1 MLKKLFFAASLT
13 IMAASP
19 AAMIA
24 QEAEQPAPMTD
35 VATPE
40 EDGDEV
46 VASLPEGQELIESDA
61 VNSGEVNTVEE
72 SEIARK
78 MTQAEKAQNVKENDS
93 WGGAITIIAMVIVVG
108 ALVVLSILF
117 NIFGKISAGLLSK
130 KKLAAHGKTADE
142 VDENHE
148 DVDSGEVIAA
158 ISAAL
163 AEHFNDQHD
172 VEDYILTIRRMR
184 RAYSPW
190 NSKIYNIRQE
200 PDLAKNPTRPIP
212 ATKNIK

>member
-1 MLKKLFFAASLT
+1 
-13 IMAASP
+13 MAASP
-19 AAMIA
+19 AAMVA

-35 VATPE
+35 VASAD
-40 EDGDEV
+40 EDGADGQV
-46 VASLPEGQELIESDA
+46 VAQLPEGQEMIESGD
-61 VNSGEVNTVEE
+61 VNSTEVNTVEE

-78 MTQAEKAQNVKENDS
+78 MTQAEKAENVKENDS
-93 WGGAITIIAMVIVVG
+93 WGGAITIIAMLIVIG

-117 NIFGKISAGLLSK
+117 NIFGKISAGMLSK
-130 KKLAAHGKTADE
+130 KKQEAQGKSVED
-142 VDENHE
+142 VDDHHDN
-148 DVDSGEVIAA
+148 VDSGEVIAA

-200 PDLAKNPTRPIP
+200 PELAKNPTRPVP
-212 ATKNIK
+212 PTKNIK